1 MSNNNLPNKKN
12 ISPRLTFGVLLFL
25 ALGTLIYGFV
35 SLSQN
40 IYGPTVRFSREESV
54 NIEQSNLISDLLEL
68 QSKDTDKDGLSDYDE
83 LYIYKTS
90 PYLPDTDSDG
100 YLDKQEIDGG
110 YDPLCPKG
118 ADCRGTSVVSTGQST
133 STEEQEVIPPPETG
147 TGTEIEPLPQ
157 EVIDELSKLTPAQV
171 RELLLSSGQMT
182 EEQLN
187 EIDDETLMGIYQ
199 EVLSGQ

>member
-1 MSNNNLPNKKN
+1 MPDNNLPNKKN
-12 ISPRLTFGVLLFL
+12 ISPKFIFAMLLFL
-25 ALGTLIYGFV
+25 ALGTLIYGFI

-40 IYGPTVRFSREESV
+40 IYGPTGQFSKQE
-54 NIEQSNLISDLLEL
+54 NAGIEQSSLISDLLEL
-68 QSKDTDKDGLSDYDE
+68 QNQDTDKDGLSDYDE

-118 ADCRGTSVVSTGQST
+118 QDCRGTSLSPSGAST
-133 STEEQEVIPPPETG
+133 STAEQNVTPPPETG
-147 TGTEIEPLPQ
+147 SEPLPQ

-171 RELLLSSGQMT
+171 REILLSSGQMT

-187 EIDDETLMGIYQ
+187 AIDDETLMQIYQ
-199 EVLSGQ
+199 EVLEQQ